1 MQKGETCTCRACT
14 GEWPLTGRERT
25 YLEDWVEKH
34 PLTDED
40 RAAEPVAAVDADGM
54 VYWKQASLDEQV
66 MYLIAKWLWDEA
78 VGE

>member
-1 MQKGETCTCRACT
+1 MET
-14 GEWPLTGRERT
+14 GERYCCADCDRSYHLTGLQRV
-25 YLEDWVEKH
+25 YLEKWRDKI
-34 PLTDED
+34 TDED
-40 RAAEPVAAVDADGM
+40 RAAEPIAAVDEGGM